1 MTDLIDQKNQIS
13 NLIVDLL
20 EDDSPHAME
29 SIADLRRR
37 RKLIEQKISEKS
49 DPSVSFQKSSSSLQ
63 HTILLPPSRSKYEQP
78 RISLK
83 RTMEALP
90 IAESYSNNHFET
102 PKRNSSSKFENQKEN
117 VYPFDIEP
125 EYLESLPVIPRSTG
139 LQMRTPKTPLRKL
152 NCLQNIIDF
161 LKIDALKNPEQLLKT
176 FYHEPDLNH
185 WSRMDF
191 PWTRNIQKA
200 MKL

>member
-1 MTDLIDQKNQIS
+1 MRKREEKF
-13 NLIVDLL
+13 NLC
-20 EDDSPHAME
+20 
-29 SIADLRRR
+29 
-37 RKLIEQKISEKS
+37 
-49 DPSVSFQKSSSSLQ
+49 
-63 HTILLPPSRSKYEQP
+63 
-78 RISLK
+78 
-83 RTMEALP
+83 
-90 IAESYSNNHFET
+90 
-102 PKRNSSSKFENQKEN
+102 FENQNEN

-152 NCLQNIIDF
+152 NCLQNFIDF

-176 FYHEPDLNH
+176 FYHEPDLSH